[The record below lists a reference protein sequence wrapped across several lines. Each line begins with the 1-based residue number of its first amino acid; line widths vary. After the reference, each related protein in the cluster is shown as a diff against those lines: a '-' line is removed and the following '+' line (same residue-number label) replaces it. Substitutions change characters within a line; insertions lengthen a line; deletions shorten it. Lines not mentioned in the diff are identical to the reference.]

1 MISPRYKG
9 ILYLSLSAII
19 LSAANPVIAKLI
31 ILGNEHLVNGRNP
44 ISFCNVLF
52 AGNLVALLTL
62 ILIHFKD
69 LKNFKPEHLTGKN
82 WFLLSLAA
90 LFAGFLTPTLFF
102 FGLMY
107 ANVINV
113 ILISNLQ
120 IPMTLLAGWI
130 FFGEI
135 PNARV
140 TIGAFLSTSGIFT
153 IVFLQYWLAVSVN
166 HAPTPGIKT
175 GLLYAFFSSVPY
187 AGEIC
192 VFWAVISSTAST
204 IIGFHALRRLPG
216 YVFGILR
223 MVLGVIFFFFIAIIL
238 FGWNHFSDLFTP
250 FLWKWML
257 FYGSVIVALRYHF
270 DMLGTK
276 YGSVAEAAI
285 SSSLVPLI
293 SIIFT
298 YLILG
303 EVPGISQI
311 IGGGLILFGIYVALT
326 GKLKSL
332 KQSKVL
338 EKPSGFSGV

>member
-1 MISPRYKG
+1 MSPRYKG

-19 LSAANPVIAKLI
+19 LSAANPIIAKLI
-31 ILGNEHLVNGRNP
+31 ILGNEHLVNGHNP

-62 ILIHFKD
+62 IVIHFRD

-82 WFLLSLAA
+82 WYLLSIAA
-90 LFAGFLTPTLFF
+90 LLAGFLTPTLFF

-107 ANVINV
+107 ASVINV

-120 IPMTLLAGWI
+120 IPMTLLSGWL
-130 FFGEI
+130 FFGEV
-135 PNARV
+135 PNTRV
-140 TIGAFLSTSGIFT
+140 TVGAFLATLGVFA
-153 IVFLQYWLAVSVN
+153 IVFLQYWLAASVN
-166 HAPTPGIKT
+166 HAPPHGVKT
-175 GLLYAFFSSVPY
+175 DTLYALFSSIPH

-192 VFWAVISSTAST
+192 IFLAVVSSTAST
-204 IIGFHALRRLPG
+204 VIGFHALRRLPG

-223 MVLGVIFFFFIAIIL
+223 MLLGVTFFFFIAISL
-238 FGWNHFSDLFTP
+238 FGWNHFSDLFSP

-257 FYGSVIVALRYHF
+257 FYGSIIVALRYHF

-276 YGSVAEAAI
+276 YGNVAEAAI

-303 EVPGISQI
+303 EIPGISQI
-311 IGGGLILFGIYVALT
+311 IGGSLILFGIYVALR
-326 GKLKSL
+326 GKLQSL
-332 KQSKVL
+332 EQSKVL